1 MATDIIARGMAA
13 NAKKSVTALGNKIES
28 EKWIGTKAEWE
39 AVDKSTIKDGT
50 IVYITDDETVILA
63 VNDLNQNKIKS
74 GTIEYTLKKAAS
86 SVQIPLNLDFVPKQI
101 CVSLRD
107 IGTPSPFQNYC
118 THVQVYKGAYFAVVC
133 MGPSN
138 GATTVNVP
146 AGTYSI
152 DYIAIV

>member
-1 MATDIIARGMAA
+1 MANNVDLT
-13 NAKKSVTALGNKIES
+13 TAI
-28 EKWIGTKAEWE
+28 
-39 AVDKSTIKDGT
+39 
-50 IVYITDDETVILA
+50 ETVRNAFYGRDVRQALVDALTATEQA

-74 GTIEYTLKKAAS
+74 GTIEYTLEQATS

-107 IGTPSPFQNYC
+107 IGTPSPYQNYC
-118 THVQVYKGAYFAVVC
+118 THVQVYNGAYFVVIC

>member
-1 MATDIIARGMAA
+1 MANNVDLT
-13 NAKKSVTALGNKIES
+13 TAI
-28 EKWIGTKAEWE
+28 
-39 AVDKSTIKDGT
+39 
-50 IVYITDDETVILA
+50 ETVRNAFYGRDVRQALVDALTATEQA

-74 GTIEYTLKKAAS
+74 GTIEYTLEQATS
-86 SVQIPLNLDFVPKQI
+86 SVQIPLNLDFTPKQI

-107 IGTPSPFQNYC
+107 IGTPSPYQNYC
-118 THVQVYKGAYFAVVC
+118 THVQVYNGAYFVVIC

>member
-1 MATDIIARGMAA
+1 MANNVDLT
-13 NAKKSVTALGNKIES
+13 TAI
-28 EKWIGTKAEWE
+28 
-39 AVDKSTIKDGT
+39 
-50 IVYITDDETVILA
+50 ETVRNAFYGRDVRQALVDALTATEQA

-74 GTIEYTLKKAAS
+74 GTIEYTLEKAVS

>member
-1 MATDIIARGMAA
+1 MANIDLTQFI
-13 NAKKSVTALGNKIES
+13 
-28 EKWIGTKAEWE
+28 
-39 AVDKSTIKDGT
+39 
-50 IVYITDDETVILA
+50 ETVSTAFEGRQVRQAFVDALTA
-63 VNDLNQNKIKS
+63 VQTTVNEMDQTKIKS
-74 GTIEYTLKKAAS
+74 GTIEYTLEKAAS
-86 SVQIPLNLDFVPKQI
+86 SVRIPLNLDFVPKQI

-118 THVQVYKGAYFAVVC
+118 THVQVYKGAYYAVIC

-138 GATTVNVP
+138 DATIVKVP

>member
-1 MATDIIARGMAA
+1 MANNVDLT
-13 NAKKSVTALGNKIES
+13 TAI
-28 EKWIGTKAEWE
+28 
-39 AVDKSTIKDGT
+39 
-50 IVYITDDETVILA
+50 ETVRNAFYGRDVRQALVDALTATEQA
-63 VNDLNQNKIKS
+63 VNELNQNKIKN
-74 GTIEYTLKKAAS
+74 GTIEYTLEKAAP

-118 THVQVYKGAYFAVVC
+118 THVQVYKGAYFAVIC

>member
-1 MATDIIARGMAA
+1 MANNVDLT
-13 NAKKSVTALGNKIES
+13 TAI
-28 EKWIGTKAEWE
+28 
-39 AVDKSTIKDGT
+39 
-50 IVYITDDETVILA
+50 ETVRNAFYGRDVRQALVDALTATEQA

-74 GTIEYTLKKAAS
+74 GTIEYTLEKAAS
-86 SVQIPLNLDFVPKQI
+86 SVQIPLNLDFTPKQI

-138 GATTVNVP
+138 GAT
-146 AGTYSI
+146 
-152 DYIAIV
+152 IV

>member
-1 MATDIIARGMAA
+1 MANIDLSQFIKTV
-13 NAKKSVTALGNKIES
+13 STAFEGRQVRQAFVDAL
-28 EKWIGTKAEWE
+28 T
-39 AVDKSTIKDGT
+39 AVQT
-50 IVYITDDETVILA
+50 TV
-63 VNDLNQNKIKS
+63 NEMDQTKIKS
-74 GTIEYTLKKAAS
+74 GTIEYTLEKAAS

-118 THVQVYKGAYFAVVC
+118 THVQVYKGAYFAVIC

-138 GATTVNVP
+138 GATIVNVP

>member
-1 MATDIIARGMAA
+1 MANNVDLAA
-13 NAKKSVTALGNKIES
+13 AI
-28 EKWIGTKAEWE
+28 
-39 AVDKSTIKDGT
+39 
-50 IVYITDDETVILA
+50 ETVRNAFYGRDVRQALVDALTATEQA

-86 SVQIPLNLDFVPKQI
+86 SVQIPLNLDFTPRQI

-133 MGPSN
+133 MGANN
-138 GATTVNVP
+138 GPTLETVP
-146 AGTYSI
+146 TGTYYV
-152 DYIAIV
+152 DYIAIE

>member
-1 MATDIIARGMAA
+1 MANNVDLAA
-13 NAKKSVTALGNKIES
+13 AI
-28 EKWIGTKAEWE
+28 
-39 AVDKSTIKDGT
+39 
-50 IVYITDDETVILA
+50 ETVRNAFYGRDVRQALVDALTATEQA

-74 GTIEYTLKKAAS
+74 GTIEYTLGKAAS
-86 SVQIPLNLDFVPKQI
+86 IVQIPLNLDFVPKQI

-107 IGTPSPFQNYC
+107 IGTPSPCQNYC
-118 THVQVYKGAYFAVVC
+118 THVQVYRGAYFAVIC

>member
-1 MATDIIARGMAA
+1 MANNVDLAA
-13 NAKKSVTALGNKIES
+13 AI
-28 EKWIGTKAEWE
+28 
-39 AVDKSTIKDGT
+39 
-50 IVYITDDETVILA
+50 ETVRNAFYGRDVRQALVDALTATEQA

-86 SVQIPLNLDFVPKQI
+86 IVQIPLNLDFTPKQI

-118 THVQVYKGAYFAVVC
+118 THVQVYKGAYFAVIC

-138 GATTVNVP
+138 DAVIVNVP

>member
-1 MATDIIARGMAA
+1 MANIDLTSFI
-13 NAKKSVTALGNKIES
+13 
-28 EKWIGTKAEWE
+28 
-39 AVDKSTIKDGT
+39 
-50 IVYITDDETVILA
+50 ETVRNAFYGRDVRQALVDALTA
-63 VNDLNQNKIKS
+63 VQTTVNEMDQTKIKS
-74 GTIEYTLKKAAS
+74 GTIEYTLEKAAS

-118 THVQVYKGAYFAVVC
+118 THVQVYKGAYFAVIC

-138 GATTVNVP
+138 GATIVNVP